1 MLAGGS
7 EQHPATTEVPAV
19 TRRERDLLALVA
31 GGASDKEIAETL
43 FISIATV
50 RSHLDRIQQK
60 TGRRKRADLT
70 RLAFEL
76 GVTPQRAG
84 AV

>member
-1 MLAGGS
+1 M
-7 EQHPATTEVPAV
+7 TE
-19 TRRERDLLALVA
+19 RERELLALVA
-31 GGASDKEIAETL
+31 GGASDKEIAAAL
-43 FISIATV
+43 FIGVTTV

-76 GVTPQRAG
+76 GIEPRAAAAAAG
-84 AV
+84 